1 MKVWSPSF
9 WNRLVSSIANA
20 SSCFTPLHSE
30 ALACRDCI
38 FFSLPLF
45 HCGDLIRRLTWNSE
59 HTESGLFIY
68 ELVGSCGL
76 HGVVIYRESKLKSFD
91 EWDWKG
97 GWKFGKLKKIKTVGY
112 LGCFLSFMLRPS
124 YSGKKWKKIDMYERV
139 HVWGYNVVVSQKK
152 KKRKKSLQCR
162 YTRDIP
168 PLEELIGLCA
178 VWILFIWS
186 NSNKHAWG
194 LG

>member
-59 HTESGLFIY
+59 HRESGLFIY

-76 HGVVIYRESKLKSFD
+76 HGVVIYRES
-91 EWDWKG
+91 
-97 GWKFGKLKKIKTVGY
+97 
-112 LGCFLSFMLRPS
+112 
-124 YSGKKWKKIDMYERV
+124 
-139 HVWGYNVVVSQKK
+139 N
-152 KKRKKSLQCR
+152 
-162 YTRDIP
+162 
-168 PLEELIGLCA
+168 
-178 VWILFIWS
+178 
-186 NSNKHAWG
+186 
-194 LG
+194 

>member
-124 YSGKKWKKIDMYERV
+124 YSGKKKKKKNR
-139 HVWGYNVVVSQKK
+139 HVWESACMRLQCRCFSKKEKKEKKAYNVVL
-152 KKRKKSLQCR
+152 RGIFHL
-162 YTRDIP
+162 
-168 PLEELIGLCA
+168 
-178 VWILFIWS
+178 
-186 NSNKHAWG
+186 
-194 LG
+194 